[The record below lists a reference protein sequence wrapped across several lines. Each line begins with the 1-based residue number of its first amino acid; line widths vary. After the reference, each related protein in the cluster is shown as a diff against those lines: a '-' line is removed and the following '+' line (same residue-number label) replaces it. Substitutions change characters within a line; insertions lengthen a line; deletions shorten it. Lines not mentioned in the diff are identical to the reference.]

1 MYRSVVFVHGTGV
14 RAKKFSETLTRIR
27 GKLQV
32 RAPDL
37 DVRGVY
43 WGDTHGV
50 RLNLGGLSIPDY
62 HRTHGGEK
70 ESAEDARLGHWAVL
84 YLDPWY
90 DLRLLRLAP
99 DATARDER
107 AFLATVNGY
116 RPRPRTAAALRDA
129 GLDSYF
135 ELALED
141 LRRTA
146 ELRWA
151 AKTVDRSGVQ
161 HRAAVAI
168 ALVAH
173 TLAAA
178 ERDGRTTPVGQVRD
192 TLHSHVVGDLSA
204 QDRGAEKPFRR
215 VAVSLAAPIATW
227 YGRQHRGAM
236 SDGAAPL
243 TGDIL
248 RYQVHGRGMREEI
261 AAVVAS
267 APGDAVTLIG
277 HSLGGIACVELLA
290 NAAATEGTAKVDQL
304 VTVGSQASH
313 LYELDALACLPF
325 VREVEFPAHFPER
338 WLNVF
343 DRRDFLSYPAQ
354 PVFGRRVQDLQVD
367 NEQPFVESHSA
378 YWDND
383 AMWEAVTAWIG

>member
-14 RAKKFSETLTRIR
+14 RAKKFSETLTRIK
-27 GKLQV
+27 GKLQG

-37 DVRGVY
+37 DIRGVY
-43 WGDTHGV
+43 WGDAHGV

-62 HRTHGGEK
+62 HRTHGGER

-107 AFLATVNGY
+107 EFLATVSGY
-116 RPRPRTAAALRDA
+116 RPRPHTAAALRDA
-129 GLDSYF
+129 GLDTYF
-135 ELALED
+135 ALALED
-141 LRRTA
+141 LRRTP
-146 ELRWA
+146 ELRSA

-161 HRAAVAI
+161 HRAAVAT

-178 ERDGRTTPVGQVRD
+178 GRDGRTTPVGQVRD

-204 QDRGAEKPFRR
+204 QDRGGEKPFKK

-290 NAAATEGTAKVDQL
+290 DAASGGTAKVDQL
-304 VTVGSQASH
+304 ITVGSQASH

-325 VREVEFPAHFPER
+325 VREAELPAGFPER

-354 PVFGRRVQDLQVD
+354 PVFGTRVQDLAVD
-367 NEQPFVESHSA
+367 NGQPFIESHSA

>member
-1 MYRSVVFVHGTGV
+1 MS
-14 RAKKFSETLTRIR
+14 
-27 GKLQV
+27 
-32 RAPDL
+32 
-37 DVRGVY
+37 
-43 WGDTHGV
+43 
-50 RLNLGGLSIPDY
+50 
-62 HRTHGGEK
+62 
-70 ESAEDARLGHWAVL
+70 HWEVL

-90 DLRLLRLAP
+90 DLRVLRLAP
-99 DATARDER
+99 DAAARDER
-107 AFLATVNGY
+107 AFLATVDGY

-129 GLDSYF
+129 GLESYF
-135 ELALED
+135 DLALED
-141 LRRTA
+141 VRRA
-146 ELRWA
+146 PELRAA

-161 HRAAVAI
+161 HRAAVAT

-178 ERDGRTTPVGQVRD
+178 ERDGRVTRVGPFRD

-204 QDRGAEKPFRR
+204 QDRGAGNPFKK
-215 VAVSLAAPIATW
+215 VALSLAAPIATW
-227 YGRQHRGAM
+227 YGQQHRGAM

-290 NAAATEGTAKVDQL
+290 DTAGPEGVGKVDQL
-304 VTVGSQASH
+304 ITVGSQASH

-325 VREVEFPAHFPER
+325 VRETGLPARFPER
-338 WLNVF
+338 WLNIF

-354 PVFGRRVQDLQVD
+354 PVFGTRVQDMHVD
-367 NEQPFVESHSA
+367 NMQPFIESHSA

>member
-1 MYRSVVFVHGTGV
+1 MYRSVIFVHGTGV
-14 RAKKFSETLTRIR
+14 RAKKFSETLTKIK
-27 GKLQV
+27 GKLQGQ
-32 RAPDL
+32 APDL

-43 WGDTHGV
+43 WGDSHGV

-62 HRTHGGEK
+62 HRTHGAEK
-70 ESAEDARLGHWAVL
+70 ENAEDARLGHWAVL

-116 RPRPRTAAALRDA
+116 RPRQQTATALRGA

-135 ELALED
+135 DLALAD
-141 LRRTA
+141 LRRA
-146 ELRWA
+146 PELRTA

-168 ALVAH
+168 GLVAH

-178 ERDGRTTPVGQVRD
+178 ERDGRATPVGQVRD

-204 QDRGAEKPFRR
+204 QDRGAEKPFKK

-227 YGRQHRGAM
+227 YGQQHRGAM

-290 NAAATEGTAKVDQL
+290 DAEGSAGAGKVDQL
-304 VTVGSQASH
+304 ITVGSQASH

-325 VREVEFPAHFPER
+325 AREGELPAQFPER

-354 PVFGRRVQDLQVD
+354 PVFGTRVQDLPVD
-367 NEQPFVESHSA
+367 NRQPFIESHSA

>member
-1 MYRSVVFVHGTGV
+1 MYRSVIFVHGTGV
-14 RAKKFSETLTRIR
+14 RAKKFSETLTKIK
-27 GKLQV
+27 GKLQGL
-32 RAPDL
+32 APDL
-37 DVRGVY
+37 DVRGAY
-43 WGDTHGV
+43 WGDSHGV

-70 ESAEDARLGHWAVL
+70 EDAEDVRLGHWAVL

-116 RPRPRTAAALRDA
+116 RPRTQTAAALHDA
-129 GLDSYF
+129 GLDAYF
-135 ELALED
+135 DLALAD
-141 LRRTA
+141 LRRA
-146 ELRWA
+146 PELRVA
-151 AKTVDRSGVQ
+151 ARTVDRAGVQ
-161 HRAAVAI
+161 HRAAVAT

-173 TLAAA
+173 ALAAA
-178 ERDGRTTPVGQVRD
+178 ERDGRVTPVGQVRD
-192 TLHSHVVGDLSA
+192 TLHSHVVGDLAA
-204 QDRGAEKPFRR
+204 QDRGGEKSFKK

-227 YGRQHRGAM
+227 YGQQHRGAM

-248 RYQVHGRGMREEI
+248 RYQVHGSGMREEI

-290 NAAATEGTAKVDQL
+290 DEAGPKGVGKVDQL
-304 VTVGSQASH
+304 ITVGSQASH
-313 LYELDALACLPF
+313 LYELDVLARLPF
-325 VREVEFPAHFPER
+325 IRERKLPARFPER

-354 PVFGRRVQDLQVD
+354 PVFGGRVQDLPVD
-367 NEQPFVESHSA
+367 NKQPFIESHSA

-383 AMWEAVTAWIG
+383 MMWRAIAGWIG